1 MHCRSINYF
10 NRIQD
15 GIFLDFLPGYTKYRQ
30 KSEELYRGQNVSSRR
45 KHQFISRVLL
55 QVGTLRPVIAGKK
68 YPSSKTERCEKNLS

>member
-45 KHQFISRVLL
+45 KYQVISRGFF
-55 QVGTLRPVIAGKK
+55 QMETLRPVIAGEK
-68 YPSSKTERCEKNLS
+68 YPSSESERYEKNLS